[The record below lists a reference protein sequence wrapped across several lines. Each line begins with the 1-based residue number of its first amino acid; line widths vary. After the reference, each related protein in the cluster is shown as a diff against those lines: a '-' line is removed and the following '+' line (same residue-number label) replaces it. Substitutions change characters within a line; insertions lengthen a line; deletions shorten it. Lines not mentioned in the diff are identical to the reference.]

1 MDGMESQQIL
11 DDDPI
16 FNIITSTVLFGQTWT
31 KQGLDMF
38 CTDCQIMDQQKN
50 YQNTYVFICNIQFD
64 ITCLFLINILII

>member
-38 CTDCQIMDQQKN
+38 CTDCQIIDQQKN
-50 YQNTYVFICNIQFD
+50 YQNTYVFIWNIHFD
-64 ITCLFLINILII
+64 ITCMFLINIVII